1 MNIVPIDILSCH
13 IDDISQ
19 IHIDANHL
27 IHDWE
32 NDDLDTFIDFDLME
46 DETTLMMTM
55 RVIV

>member
-19 IHIDANHL
+19 IPIDANHL
-27 IHDWE
+27 IHDRE

-46 DETTLMMTM
+46 DETH
-55 RVIV
+55 

>member
-19 IHIDANHL
+19 IPIDANHL

-46 DETTLMMTM
+46 DETKLMMTM